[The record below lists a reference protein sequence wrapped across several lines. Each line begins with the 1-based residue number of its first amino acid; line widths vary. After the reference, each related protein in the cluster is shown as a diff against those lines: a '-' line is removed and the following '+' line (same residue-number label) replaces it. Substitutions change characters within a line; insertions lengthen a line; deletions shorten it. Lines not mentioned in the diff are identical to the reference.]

1 MEKILKEKLADIQQ
15 QLWDISEKMYYNPEL
30 GDEEFASME
39 LLTDLLS
46 ENQFQVETNIINRPT
61 AFKAV
66 YDSGKPGPAIAYL
79 AEYDA
84 LPDIGHGCGHN
95 LIGTMSTGAGIALSK
110 VVNQTGGKVVV
121 FGTPAEETHGSK
133 VPMSKEGTFED
144 IDVTMILHPEAE
156 SRESGAS
163 LANDAL
169 EFIYTGKAA
178 HAAASP
184 EEGIN
189 ALDSVIQLYNGINAL
204 REHLPDDVSIHGIIT
219 KGGEAANVV
228 PDLAAAEFY
237 IRAQSRQILDE
248 TKEKVIQIAKGAALM
263 TGAEIEI
270 IEQEGSYDNMVTNRQ
285 LSDIFTKNLKAAT
298 DETVYPP
305 QLLKASMDMGDVSRV
320 VPAIHPSIGIGDP
333 SLVLHTKAFADQTIS
348 PAGKQ
353 ALLHGALAL
362 ACTGY
367 DILSDSALL
376 EKIREEFEEVRE

>member
-15 QLWDISEKMYYNPEL
+15 RLWDISEKMYHNPEL

-39 LLTDLLS
+39 LLTNLLR
-46 ENQFQVETNIINRPT
+46 EHQFQVETNIINRPT
-61 AFKAV
+61 AFKAA

-84 LPDIGHGCGHN
+84 LPEIGHGCGHN

-110 VVNQTGGKVVV
+110 VLDQTGGKVIV
-121 FGTPAEETHGSK
+121 FGTPAEETNGAK
-133 VPMSKEGTFED
+133 VPMSKEGIFND
-144 IDVTMILHPEAE
+144 MDVAMILHPEGE

-169 EFIYTGKAA
+169 EFKYTGKAV

-237 IRAQSRQILDE
+237 IRAQSRQTLDE
-248 TKEKVIQIAKGAALM
+248 AKERVMQIAKGAALI

-270 IEQEGSYDNMVTNRQ
+270 IEQEGSYNNMVTNRT

-298 DETVYPP
+298 GEIVYPP

-320 VPAIHPSIGIGDP
+320 VPAIHPSIGIGDA
-333 SLVLHTKAFADQTIS
+333 SLVLHTKAFADQTVS

-353 ALLHGALAL
+353 ALVNGALAL

-367 DILSDSALL
+367 DILSDTVLL
-376 EKIREEFEEVRE
+376 DEIEKEFEEVKE